1 MRRRRGEKGHVLLW
15 TAVFG
20 IMAMAY
26 WALAFR
32 VTGDCIRVERT
43 ATLRAARDASP
54 ARALAAGIGLL
65 RTGTPPETPY
75 ECALTPAGGFVCVV
89 RFELTNVSG
98 QWRVGARV
106 ATPEESSFYPAAP
119 AGF

>member
-1 MRRRRGEKGHVLLW
+1 MRRHRERGHVLLW

-32 VTGDCIRVERT
+32 VTGDCIRAERT
-43 ATLRAARDASP
+43 ATLRASRDASP
-54 ARALAAGIGLL
+54 TRALAAGIALL
-65 RTGTPPETPY
+65 RTGTPPTTPF
-75 ECALTPAGGFVCVV
+75 ECVLTPSGGSACVV
-89 RFELTNVSG
+89 SFEETAVGG
-98 QWRVGARV
+98 QWRVEARA
-106 ATPEESSFYPAAP
+106 ATSSETSFYPAAP